1 MREDGE
7 LRPLDTLANG
17 EGEKEKKDKSSADS
31 TSSNERRKSVGL
43 GVVGSGIRQR
53 LQAAVSGSH

>member
-1 MREDGE
+1 M
-7 LRPLDTLANG
+7 LANG
-17 EGEKEKKDKSSADS
+17 VTKDKEKIDEKEKGDKSTGDP
-31 TSSNERRKSVGL
+31 TSSNERRKSVAL